1 MKHSIV
7 ARNLQTTL
15 DLFLY
20 HHVDQSQSKLVIARC
35 PSGNHRSIVV
45 VMHGDVLNP
54 FRWLRNFSSLFPYG
68 IPGYW
73 PWEDGRTRRRAWR
86 QTRGTLSGLVL
97 EIDIGVNISVTPSG
111 RLMMTTIW
119 SWFLLNSQP
128 TISYPSMGILISSFY
143 MLYNVVIRKFIQI
156 IQKSPLINIKSDSW
170 KHLPQPLL
178 LCFTQS
184 RREHNI
190 PLDD

>member
-54 FRWLRNFSSLFPYG
+54 F
-68 IPGYW
+68 
-73 PWEDGRTRRRAWR
+73 
-86 QTRGTLSGLVL
+86 Q
-97 EIDIGVNISVTPSG
+97 
-111 RLMMTTIW
+111 
-119 SWFLLNSQP
+119 
-128 TISYPSMGILISSFY
+128 
-143 MLYNVVIRKFIQI
+143 
-156 IQKSPLINIKSDSW
+156 
-170 KHLPQPLL
+170 
-178 LCFTQS
+178 
-184 RREHNI
+184 
-190 PLDD
+190 